1 MSNNNNNNG
10 KLGIIGVQVSSV
22 ATTAPITSASNATT
36 LMPISSVTTS
46 TLVLNARGILVIP
59 IYSNVDVISLSRLES
74 IPPFS
79 NMMGIRLQPR
89 RTIEI
94 QPREEFHTR
103 LKLEESFGEPV

>member
-79 NMMGIRLQPR
+79 NMMGIRLSYQGDYVTNNGSHINMRYPWGM
-89 RTIEI
+89 
-94 QPREEFHTR
+94 PN
-103 LKLEESFGEPV
+103 